1 MRKSCFFFYVVLSCI
16 TSLGQQPVIDS
27 LTKELTKA
35 ATSEKKV
42 EVLSMLSRLYMNIN
56 LEQSDKYGLQMTEI
70 AETSRDRKVMIKA
83 LLTNGE
89 RCSYLSARQENIVKA
104 TSYVNTALA
113 RA

>member
-1 MRKSCFFFYVVLSCI
+1 MRKSCFFFYVLLSCI

-42 EVLSMLSRLYMNIN
+42 GVLSMLSRLYMGIN
-56 LEQSDKYGLQMTEI
+56 LEQSDKYSLQMTEI
-70 AETSRDRKVMIKA
+70 AEASRDSKVMIKA
-83 LLTNGE
+83 LLANGE
-89 RCSYLSARQENIVKA
+89 IYSYFSARQENIVKA
-104 TSYVNTALA
+104 TRSYHTALA